1 MKKEKKVRLSL
12 TFWCTA
18 VLFAENLIAVGIASL
33 STSLISSILGESL
46 HVSPEL
52 MVFLFSLAL
61 GVVLAFILNRFYLTP
76 LKKINDRMTKV
87 ASGDFT
93 TRIEDKVNVKEVDNI
108 YKNFNVMV
116 SELAAMET
124 LQSDLVSNI
133 SHEFKTP
140 ITAIEGYST
149 LLKECKNKEEQDLF
163 VEKIIFNAQ
172 RLSNLVGDILL
183 LSKLE
188 NQKIQPKSN
197 TFRLDEQIRHTI
209 MAQEIKWVQKQIE
222 LDVDLDEVEFFG
234 VENMLSH
241 IWSNLLSN
249 AIKFSYNE
257 GKIKIR
263 LTKEQSRILFS
274 VEDNGCGIADDS
286 LLHVFDKFYQADTE
300 HKNEGCGLGLTL
312 AKRIVEL
319 NDGEITVEN
328 LKDSGCRFTVV
339 LPIKTNV

>member
-12 TFWCTA
+12 TFWCTT

-33 STSLISSILGESL
+33 STSLLSSILGESL

-52 MVFLFSLAL
+52 LVFLFSLAL
-61 GVVLAFILNRFYLTP
+61 GVALAFILNRFYLTP

-149 LLKECKNKEEQDLF
+149 LLKECKNKEEQDLY

-197 TFRLDEQIRHTI
+197 SFRLDEQIRLAI

-222 LDVDLDEVEFFG
+222 LDVELDEVEFFG
-234 VENMLSH
+234 VESMLSH
-241 IWSNLLSN
+241 VWSNLLSN
-249 AIKFSYNE
+249 AIKFSFNE
-257 GKIKIR
+257 GKIRIR
-263 LTKEQSRILFS
+263 LVKEQSKIAFS
-274 VEDNGCGIADDS
+274 IEDNGCGISNES

-319 NDGEITVEN
+319 SDGEITAEN
-328 LKDSGCRFTVV
+328 LKDGGCKFTVT
-339 LPIKTNV
+339 LPIKS

>member
-1 MKKEKKVRLSL
+1 MKKEKKIRLSL

-52 MVFLFSLAL
+52 LVFLFSLAL
-61 GVVLAFILNRFYLTP
+61 GVILAFILNRFYLIP
-76 LKKINDRMTKV
+76 LKKINERMTKV

-93 TRIEDKVNVKEVDNI
+93 TRIDDKVNVKEVDNI
-108 YKNFNVMV
+108 YTNFNVMV

-163 VEKIIFNAQ
+163 VDKIIYNTQ
-172 RLSNLVGDILL
+172 RLSNLVGEILL

-197 TFRLDEQIRHTI
+197 NFRLDEQIRLAI
-209 MAQEIKWVQKQIE
+209 MAQEIKWVQKHIE
-222 LDVDLDEVEFFG
+222 LDVELDEVEFFG

-249 AIKFSYNE
+249 AIKFSFNE
-257 GKIKIR
+257 GTIKIR
-263 LTKEQSRILFS
+263 LVKEQTQVVFS
-274 VEDNGCGIADDS
+274 VEDNGCGISDEN
-286 LLHVFDKFYQADTE
+286 LIHVFDKFYQADTE

-312 AKRIVEL
+312 VKRIVEL
-319 NDGEITVEN
+319 SEGEVVVEST
-328 LKDSGCRFTVV
+328 KGSGCKFIVT
-339 LPIKTNV
+339 LPIKTGI